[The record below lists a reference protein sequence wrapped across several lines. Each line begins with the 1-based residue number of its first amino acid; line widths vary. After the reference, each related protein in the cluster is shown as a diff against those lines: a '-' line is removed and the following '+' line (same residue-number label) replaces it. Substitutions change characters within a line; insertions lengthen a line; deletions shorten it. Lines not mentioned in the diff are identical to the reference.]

1 MAKLSARFRSS
12 HPLTPGRF
20 RTGHYLAPIC
30 PDGKPAHKALV
41 WYPTKGCSWAVKSGC
56 TMCNF
61 GQWSSLPDSGRL
73 MDGFIAELDKLDPGT
88 RYMHIGPG
96 GSVLRDREVSPD
108 LRKRLIGQLKKFV
121 FLKSLG
127 IESRAETMN
136 SEQILEIEST
146 LGENVTE
153 LSIDFGLESSSDL
166 IRRVAVNK
174 HQTREMLGNAF
185 NAVKIANSKSS
196 RSIVVDCY
204 VLLKPIFLSENEAI
218 EDCVRSINW
227 AYDQGA
233 STVTIFMSTVKID
246 TIMKFLCNVEMDY
259 PFKYATPYY
268 HSVWEVLKRLH
279 PLRRRR
285 TGVLGLTSGRP
296 FDVGPRSCEF
306 CKFVHEGLIATH
318 NYTRD
323 ASILSAASEIN
334 CPCKSS
340 WKEEIQTK
348 VQGTLAYRFREYIDL
363 LDAEFARNDW

>member
-1 MAKLSARFRSS
+1 
-12 HPLTPGRF
+12 
-20 RTGHYLAPIC
+20 
-30 PDGKPAHKALV
+30 
-41 WYPTKGCSWAVKSGC
+41 
-56 TMCNF
+56 MCNF
-61 GQWSSLPDSGRL
+61 GQWSSLPESGRL
-73 MDGFIAELDKLDPGT
+73 IDDFIAELDKLDPGT

-96 GSVLRDREVSPD
+96 GSVLRDKEVSPV
-108 LRKRLIGQLKKFV
+108 LRKRLIGQLKKFA
-121 FLKSLG
+121 FLESLG

-146 LGENVTE
+146 LGPNVRE

-185 NAVKIANSKSS
+185 NTVKVANAQSS
-196 RSIVVDCY
+196 RNIVVDCY
-204 VLLKPIFLSENEAI
+204 VLLKPIFLRESEAI

-233 STVTIFMSTVKID
+233 STVTIFMSTVKVD
-246 TIMKFLCNVEMDY
+246 TVMKFLNEVDMEY
-259 PFKYATPYY
+259 PYRYATPYY

-296 FDVGPRSCEF
+296 FDVAPRSCEF

-323 ASILSAASEIN
+323 PAILSAASEIN
-334 CPCKSS
+334 CSCKSK
-340 WKEEIQTK
+340 WEEEIQIME
-348 VQGTLAYRFREYIDL
+348 QGSLVDRFMEYISL
-363 LDAEFARNDW
+363 LDAQFSGNDW